1 MAIKRGT
8 AVKHA
13 LLTEKAVDLIEK
25 ENKLVFRV
33 ENRATKAEIKK
44 DVEKLYKVKVVKVNT
59 SIDMRGN
66 KKAFVK
72 LGKESSASDIATK
85 LNIL

>member
-1 MAIKRGT
+1 MAIKYP
-8 AVKHA
+8 
-13 LLTEKAVDLIEK
+13 LLSEKAVDLIEK

-33 ENRATKAEIKK
+33 DKQSTKQEVKSEI
-44 DVEKLYKVKVVKVNT
+44 EELYKVKVLNINT

-72 LGKESSASDIATK
+72 LAKKNSAADLAIK

>member
-1 MAIKRGT
+1 MA

-13 LLTEKAVDLIEK
+13 LLTEKAVDLIER

-33 ENRATKAEIKK
+33 ENRATKEEIKK
-44 DVEKLYKVKVVKVNT
+44 DVERLYNVKVDKVNT
-59 SIDMRGN
+59 SIDMRGY

-72 LGKESSASDIATK
+72 LAKGSSASDIATK

>member
-1 MAIKRGT
+1 M

-33 ENRATKAEIKK
+33 ENRSTKADIKK
-44 DVEKLYKVKVVKVNT
+44 DVEELYGVKVVQVNT
-59 SIDMRGN
+59 SIDMRGK

-72 LGKESSASDIATK
+72 LSKKDSASDIATK

>member
-1 MAIKRGT
+1 MA

-13 LLTEKAVDLIEK
+13 LLTEKAVDLIER

-33 ENRATKAEIKK
+33 ENRATKAEIKA
-44 DVEKLYKVKVVKVNT
+44 DVEKMYNVKVDKVNT
-59 SIDMRGN
+59 SIDMRGH

-72 LGKESSASDIATK
+72 LAKGSSASDIATK